1 MDKFANQL
9 KIAFASQ
16 YAFAI
21 KAQNFHWNVEGSDF
35 YQLHNMFEDIYNEVY
50 GTIDAFAENIRKIK
64 AYTPASLERFSALSA
79 IDDETEVLDPQAMVQ
94 ELLRDAEKMQEIM
107 KMLFQESDEMALKIA
122 ETASAGATG
131 AGAVATSMG
140 GGAGFGKSIF
150 MSRSGTVKKAKKK

>member
-50 GTIDAFAENIRKIK
+50 GSIDAFAENIRKIK
-64 AYTPASLERFSALSA
+64 AYTPASLYRFSALSA
-79 IDDETEVLDPQAMVQ
+79 IDDETAVLDPQAMVA
-94 ELLRDAEKMQEIM
+94 ELLGDAEKMQEIM
-107 KMLFQESDEMALKIA
+107 KVLFQESEDRREHGLSDFLAGRQDAFAKHAWFLRS
-122 ETASAGATG
+122 TAK
-131 AGAVATSMG
+131 V
-140 GGAGFGKSIF
+140 
-150 MSRSGTVKKAKKK
+150 

>member
-1 MDKFANQL
+1 MDKFVNQL

-21 KAQNFHWNVEGSDF
+21 KAQNFHWNVEGGDF

-64 AYTPASLERFSALSA
+64 SYTPASLYRFSALSA
-79 IDDETEVLDPQAMVQ
+79 VDDETEVLDPQAMVQ

-107 KMLFQESDEMALKIA
+107 KVLFQVSEARREHGLSDFLAGRQDAFAKHAWFLRATLKA
-122 ETASAGATG
+122 
-131 AGAVATSMG
+131 
-140 GGAGFGKSIF
+140 
-150 MSRSGTVKKAKKK
+150 